1 MHQFVAGNLDAFD
14 VHMDGVARM
23 IGLRGG
29 LTALES
35 YPFLKRKIRQ

>member
-1 MHQFVAGNLDAFD
+1 MQQFAAGNLDAFD

-23 IGLRGG
+23 VELRGG